1 MADPRYNSIHNW
13 LDSRFS
19 QVDIGDGT
27 NQFSVSSTGTLSLS
41 GSATGWDD
49 LRFPFTATKLGAL
62 DKPDFDATNVGL
74 LFPVNDATE
83 IIYIIAQMPHEY
95 KEGSRIY
102 PHLHWQQMNGNNVV
116 WKAAYKWFNKGG
128 LVPADFTII
137 SGDSSDN
144 LFTYVSGNLHQTTLM
159 PTGGV
164 DGTEKN
170 ISSML
175 LFKVYRD
182 DLVDGGAGSSDA
194 LAFEF
199 DIHYEIDSHGSETR
213 STK

>member
-116 WKAAYKWFNKGG
+116 WKAAYKWFNKGWSGSCRFHHYFRRLKRQPVHVRLREPPPDDAHADRGSRRHRKEYLFDASFQG
-128 LVPADFTII
+128 LP
-137 SGDSSDN
+137 
-144 LFTYVSGNLHQTTLM
+144 
-159 PTGGV
+159 
-164 DGTEKN
+164 
-170 ISSML
+170 
-175 LFKVYRD
+175 R
-182 DLVDGGAGSSDA
+182 
-194 LAFEF
+194 
-199 DIHYEIDSHGSETR
+199 R
-213 STK
+213 SC